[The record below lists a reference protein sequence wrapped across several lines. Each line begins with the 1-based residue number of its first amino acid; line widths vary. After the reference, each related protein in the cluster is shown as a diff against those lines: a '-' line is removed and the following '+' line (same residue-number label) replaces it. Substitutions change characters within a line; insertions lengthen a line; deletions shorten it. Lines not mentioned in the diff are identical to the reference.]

1 MPSFTFANAILWAE
15 LESLLGSFWPPG
27 HMFGTPV
34 EGPGSHFPSA
44 VYVVP
49 VQPEFSHPS
58 CTIVQP
64 KSDKKVMTP
73 VHQRPPSGPLQSAPH
88 SSDCLPVL
96 CLVRKSY
103 KEAAAMSRHFI
114 VFCAEG
120 LKWIH

>member
-27 HMFGTPV
+27 RMFGTPV

-49 VQPEFSHPS
+49 S

-73 VHQRPPSGPLQSAPH
+73 AASLWPSAVRASLLRLPA
-88 SSDCLPVL
+88 SSVL
-96 CLVRKSY
+96 
-103 KEAAAMSRHFI
+103 
-114 VFCAEG
+114 G
-120 LKWIH
+120 

>member
-27 HMFGTPV
+27 RMFGTPV
-34 EGPGSHFPSA
+34 EGPGCHFPSA

-73 VHQRPPSGPLQSAPH
+73 APH